1 MAFINRVC
9 DKVFVINMDKD
20 KERLKDFDGYMSKNN
35 IKYDRFSAVVGAK
48 IMNDSRLTE
57 YCNTFCSDGVK
68 GCALSHRSIWDI
80 MVEKGYKN
88 VLVFEDDAVIDENF
102 DKQFQNVWNHLP
114 KDYDVVYFGCIFGC
128 TDDSMTNAAYK
139 KIMGFETKEI
149 NEFIH
154 TTKGTAG
161 THCYM
166 ISLEGAKKFVN
177 KKINFHIDTQ
187 MMWWIRDYNY
197 TAYTANTNMVE
208 TSQDNSSLSD
218 TYPVLLNSLLRNF
231 TINNLKRPSTLDWS
245 INEPIIKLGPY
256 NLTALITIF
265 MIIVSI
271 MPTKYYIVILGWLSV
286 ELIVSRDFKNTLRY
300 LVFLGIPMGLKLYF
314 SKK

>member
-20 KERLKDFDGYMSKNN
+20 KERLKDFDKYMSANH

-48 IMNDSRLTE
+48 ILNDSRLTD

-128 TDDSMTNAAYK
+128 IDNSPANTVYK
-139 KIMGFETKEI
+139 KIMGFETEEL
-149 NEFIH
+149 NEYVH
-154 TTKGTAG
+154 TTKGSAG

-197 TAYTANTNMVE
+197 TAYTVNPNMVE
-208 TSQDNSSLSD
+208 TSQDNSSLSE
-218 TYPVLLNSLLRNF
+218 TYPVLLNSGLKNIK
-231 TINNLKRPSTLDWS
+231 INNLKRPSTLDWS

-256 NLTALITIF
+256 NLTALLLIF
-265 MIIVSI
+265 MIIVTFL
-271 MPTKYYIVILGWLSV
+271 PTRFYFIILIWLAI
-286 ELIVSRDFKNTLRY
+286 ELIISRDFKNTFRY
-300 LVFLGIPMGLKLYF
+300 LLFLGIPMGLKLYL